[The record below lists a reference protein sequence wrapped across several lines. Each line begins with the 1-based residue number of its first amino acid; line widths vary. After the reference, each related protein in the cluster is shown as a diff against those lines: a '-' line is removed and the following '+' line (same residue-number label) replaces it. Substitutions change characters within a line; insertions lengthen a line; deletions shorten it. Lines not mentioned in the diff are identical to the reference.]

1 MHFSSFLTGFR
12 NSELGLGFCSSPCHC
27 ARAPL
32 EVASR
37 RAHPSP
43 PLLRTALRALLELAM
58 ADGATTV
65 SVLIIVSICLVA
77 FFATLGAYARRTGV
91 AASGGGGF
99 TQM

>member
-1 MHFSSFLTGFR
+1 MR
-12 NSELGLGFCSSPCHC
+12 ACSS
-27 ARAPL
+27 RGG
-32 EVASR
+32 SR
-37 RAHPSP
+37 RAHPTP

>member
-1 MHFSSFLTGFR
+1 
-12 NSELGLGFCSSPCHC
+12 
-27 ARAPL
+27 
-32 EVASR
+32 
-37 RAHPSP
+37 
-43 PLLRTALRALLELAM
+43 M

-65 SVLIIVSICLVA
+65 SVLIIVAICLVA